1 MLNKTFLAVLWNV
14 VILVFCLINLSN
26 INEVQKI
33 SIPNIDKIVHFIF
46 YTTSSFLW
54 SWALLKQNASNYK
67 LNLLLIILGL
77 ILFGLLIEF
86 LQDVLPTKRSFEWLD
101 VACNTLGVLFGTT
114 SYLVYTK
121 FKPHNS

>member
-1 MLNKTFLAVLWNV
+1 M
-14 VILVFCLINLSN
+14 INLSN

-77 ILFGLLIEF
+77 ILFGLLVEF

-114 SYLVYTK
+114 IYLVYTK

>member
-77 ILFGLLIEF
+77 ILFGLLVEF

-114 SYLVYTK
+114 IYLVYTK